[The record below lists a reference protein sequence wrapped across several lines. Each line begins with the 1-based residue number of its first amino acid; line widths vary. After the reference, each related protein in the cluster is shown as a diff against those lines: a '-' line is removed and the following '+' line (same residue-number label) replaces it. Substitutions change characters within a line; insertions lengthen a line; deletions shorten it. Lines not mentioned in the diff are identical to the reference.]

1 MENCFGI
8 ESLTQEF
15 DFSNDNVYAI
25 YARNGLMKTSLAKT
39 FEMIQRKKINE
50 IADVIF
56 EKSGIADVKID
67 DKDMLPSDV
76 FVIRSLNPTYE
87 SDVSPLL
94 VNADVKKKLKDV
106 LKSRENFLKAVE
118 KLSGVK
124 IKRTSNGKTVY
135 ELEETI
141 IKDFGYSENSILVNA
156 ENLSYESFSVH
167 FPDVQYSAIFDSSI
181 LKKIESQEF
190 QSNIQKFVQ
199 GTNRIYESFDFLEK
213 GSLTLPKLKDI
224 KKSLSKDSFFI
235 KENSLHLTGAT
246 DITTDKELDSR
257 IEEIETAIKN
267 LPELKNIEDML
278 TDSKGMILKDIIEIN
293 PTIVTYLMKN
303 KLNELKKIL
312 WISYI
317 NIHKLLFE
325 DMLNK
330 YRNLSSAIDK
340 MPLNDTPWKKALDI
354 FNERFSVPFIMR
366 ISNLKSAI
374 IGESIPHV
382 EFVFSKNGAEVRV
395 NRNQLE
401 ELNTLSQGEKRALYL
416 LNIIF
421 DLEQL
426 KRLEKD
432 ILIVIDDIADSF
444 DYKNKYAIIEYLYEL
459 SKNNNFKLLLLSHNY
474 DFYRTVSSRLSI
486 HGSHRLFAETNN
498 IGLTLIPEKYQNQ
511 PFKYWKDHPC
521 KKFVLAMIPF
531 IRNLVEYGND
541 KKVVQTGTDLDF
553 LTMLLHEKLNTNN
566 IKFCDLLPI
575 FNEYL
580 GIKFFES
587 DINLKDTII
596 EELYQ
601 ECDNVTANDSTLE
614 NKIILAM
621 AIRHLTEKYMKNKIS
636 VHSGIFHWN
645 KGKQSGKS
653 DEFLSFV
660 EFKSNQT
667 RELMNG
673 FIQITSRTQED
684 IKILSAVNIM
694 TPENIHF
701 NSFMYEPIL
710 DMDIIELLNL
720 YHEVKSFIKKNT
732 NS

>member
-1 MENCFGI
+1 MKNLNKVYIKLENCFGI
-8 ESLTQEF
+8 ESLTHEF
-15 DFSNDNVYAI
+15 DFSDDNVYSI

-39 FEMIQRKKINE
+39 LEMIHRKKINE

-56 EKSGIADVKID
+56 EQSGIADVKID
-67 DKDMLPSDV
+67 GKNMLPSDV
-76 FVIRSLNPTYE
+76 FVIKSLDPTYE

-118 KLSGVK
+118 KLSGIK
-124 IKRTSNGKTVY
+124 IKKTSNGKTVY

-141 IKDFGYSENSILVNA
+141 IRDFGYSEDSILVNA
-156 ENLSYESFSVH
+156 E
-167 FPDVQYSAIFDSSI
+167 
-181 LKKIESQEF
+181 
-190 QSNIQKFVQ
+190 
-199 GTNRIYESFDFLEK
+199 
-213 GSLTLPKLKDI
+213 
-224 KKSLSKDSFFI
+224 
-235 KENSLHLTGAT
+235 
-246 DITTDKELDSR
+246 
-257 IEEIETAIKN
+257 
-267 LPELKNIEDML
+267 
-278 TDSKGMILKDIIEIN
+278 
-293 PTIVTYLMKN
+293 
-303 KLNELKKIL
+303 
-312 WISYI
+312 
-317 NIHKLLFE
+317 
-325 DMLNK
+325 
-330 YRNLSSAIDK
+330 NLSSAIDK

-354 FNERFSVPFIMR
+354 FNERFSVPFVMR

-382 EFVFSKNGAEVRV
+382 EFVFSKNGVEVSV

-426 KRLEKD
+426 KRLGKD

-459 SKNNNFKLLLLSHNY
+459 SENNNFKLLLLSHNY

-486 HGSHRLFAETNN
+486 HGNHRLFAETND
-498 IGLTLIPEKYQNQ
+498 IGLTLIQEKYQNQ
-511 PFKYWKDHPC
+511 PFKYWKEHPC

-541 KKVVQTGTDLDF
+541 KKIMQTGSDRNF
-553 LTMLLHEKLNTNN
+553 LTMLLHEKINTNN
-566 IKFCDLLPI
+566 IKFRDLLPI
-575 FNEYL
+575 FNEYV

-587 DINLKDTII
+587 DINLEDTIM

-601 ECDNVTANDSTLE
+601 ECDNITSNDSTLE

-621 AIRHLTEKYMKNKIS
+621 AVRHLAEKYMKNKIS
-636 VHSGIFHWN
+636 VHSCILHWN
-645 KGKQSGKS
+645 RGKISGKS
-653 DEFLSFV
+653 EEFLSFV
-660 EFKSNQT
+660 ESKSNQT

-673 FIQITSRTQED
+673 FIQITNRNQED
-684 IKILSAVNIM
+684 MKILSAVNIM

-720 YHEVKSFIKKNT
+720 YHEAKSLIKETDN
-732 NS
+732 